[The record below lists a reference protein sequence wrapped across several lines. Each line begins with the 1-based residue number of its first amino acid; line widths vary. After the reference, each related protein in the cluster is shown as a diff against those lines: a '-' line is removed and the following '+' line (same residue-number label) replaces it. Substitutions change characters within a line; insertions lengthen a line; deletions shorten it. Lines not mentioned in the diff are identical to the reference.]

1 MVDTDELN
9 EVYAVKRANPEVP
22 EVSNSNNRA
31 VKKKRLS
38 PGQAIS
44 NEITM
49 KEPRPSRK
57 ARVLKV
63 PTKSLNVWNK
73 LAELDSGLSVLDW
86 VAIDKDAA
94 KDLVDGLRD
103 LRKQRPKRTK
113 RHLLEIDGGIKEPPN
128 KVNVVDHAADSD
140 NSDGSS
146 YYDSDSSANST
157 STVSSNSD
165 TDTDLNFDD
174 THSVY
179 RYPYDLAKMKWSSP
193 LKAEISINGK
203 KVIACFDTGGSISVI
218 SKSLCESLG
227 MAYNGDSLQLVGFN
241 NESAGARAEIV
252 MDVPIC
258 IQGKHIRP
266 EHMCVQDQTNGD
278 LLILGIP
285 WLQAY
290 GVELDIANS
299 IIKVPTTSGL
309 VRLQG
314 FTSHIPGL
322 VQGNSKE
329 VYKIELAKKHAASLE
344 EDLIPDTF
352 EEVKY
357 NKENIA
363 VGAPEF
369 LHDVLND
376 FAHVFSEVSG
386 LTKIKGHKMKIQV
399 VEGAQPVK
407 GKCFRLSW
415 EDEDA
420 LNQYIDE
427 MLELDMIEES
437 DGTWSS
443 AAFLVG
449 KKDGSRRCVIDYRKV
464 NKMIVQTNF
473 PTPTVAELTELTAGM
488 KYFSCLDAT
497 SGYHQLEID
506 SEDPLSRNLTGFVTK
521 RGVYNFTVL
530 PMGISVGGSEFQRV
544 MHAIFKDMV
553 VGKSACIFYDDVL
566 CFSKTKEE
574 HEAHLRELFQ
584 AAEKANLK
592 FKRKKCHFGQESVEY
607 LGHIISSEGSKPGDR
622 NVEKIKSFPPCQNVS
637 ELKSFL
643 GLTGFFRKFT
653 PNYATIAKDLICLT
667 RKGAKFIWGQGQQQ
681 AFDLLKQI
689 QCSGPVLA
697 FPDRDKV
704 QVLSVDG
711 SLSGLG
717 CVLTQVDQFNE
728 QDRSNEQVIGYGSRS
743 LRGSEKNWHIHEV
756 EAFAVVWSIQHFQHY
771 LKGREFILIT
781 DHSSLVYI
789 FNPTKTSPKLSRW
802 CAAVM
807 EYNFKILYKP
817 GPSNIADPLSRCIP
831 LPEFIREFGPARI
844 V

>member
-1 MVDTDELN
+1 MVEAEELN
-9 EVYAVKRANPEVP
+9 EVYAIKRANPEVP
-22 EVSNSNNRA
+22 EVLNANNRVA
-31 VKKKRLS
+31 KKKRVS
-38 PGQAIS
+38 PAGQTVS
-44 NEITM
+44 KEITM
-49 KEPRPSRK
+49 KEPRPTRK

-73 LAELDSGLSVLDW
+73 LSELDSGLSILDW

-113 RHLLEIDGGIKEPPN
+113 RHLMEMDGGSKEPPN
-128 KVNVVDHAADSD
+128 KINVVQHAADSD
-140 NSDGSS
+140 VSEASS
-146 YYDSDSSANST
+146 YYDSDPSSDGDSMASF
-157 STVSSNSD
+157 SSG
-165 TDTDLNFDD
+165 TDSDLNFDD

-193 LKAEISINGK
+193 LKAEISINGR

-218 SKSLCESLG
+218 SRSLCESLG
-227 MAYNGDSLQLVGFN
+227 MACNGDSLQLVGFN
-241 NESAGARAEIV
+241 NESAGARADIV

-266 EHMCVQDQTNGD
+266 EHMCVQDQTNAD

-309 VRLQG
+309 VKLQG

-322 VQGNSKE
+322 VHDKSKE
-329 VYKIELAKKHAASLE
+329 IYKIELAKKHAASLE

-352 EEVKY
+352 EEIKY
-357 NKENIA
+357 DKDNIA
-363 VGAPEF
+363 EGAPEF
-369 LHDVLND
+369 LHDLLNE
-376 FAHVFSEVSG
+376 FSHVFSEVSG
-386 LTKIKGHKMKIQV
+386 LTKIKGHKMRVQV
-399 VEGAQPVK
+399 VEGAKPIK
-407 GKCFRLSW
+407 SKCFRLSW

-420 LNQYIDE
+420 LNKYVDE
-427 MLELDMIEES
+427 MLELDLIEEA

-464 NKMIVQTNF
+464 NKLIVQTNF

-488 KYFSCLDAT
+488 KYFSCLDAS

-506 SEDPLSRNLTGFVTK
+506 PEDTLARDLTGFVTK
-521 RGVYNFTVL
+521 RGTFRYKVL
-530 PMGISVGGSEFQRV
+530 PMGISVGGSEFQRA
-544 MHAIFKDMV
+544 MHSIFKHMI
-553 VGKSACIFYDDVL
+553 GESACIFYDDVL
-566 CFSKTKEE
+566 CFSRTREA
-574 HEAHLRELFQ
+574 HEAHLRELFE
-584 AAEKANLK
+584 AAERANLK

-607 LGHIISSEGSKPGDR
+607 LGHIISSEGSRPGDR

-653 PNYATIAKDLICLT
+653 PNYATIAKELVSLT
-667 RKGAKFIWGQGQQQ
+667 RKGVKFVWGPEQQQ
-681 AFDLLKQI
+681 AFETLKQI
-689 QCSGPVLA
+689 QCSNPVLA
-697 FPDRDKV
+697 FPDRHKV
-704 QVLSVDG
+704 QILSVDG

-728 QDRSNEQVIGYGSRS
+728 HDRSNEQVIGYGSRS

-789 FNPTKTSPKLSRW
+789 FNPTKQSPKLSRW

-831 LPEFIREFGPARI
+831 LPEFIKEFGPARI

>member
-1 MVDTDELN
+1 MVDADELN
-9 EVYAVKRANPEVP
+9 EVLAVKRANPEVP
-22 EVSNSNNRA
+22 EVLNANNRA
-31 VKKKRLS
+31 AKKKRVS
-38 PGQAIS
+38 SGQVIS
-44 NEITM
+44 NEVTM
-49 KEPRPSRK
+49 KEPRKPRK

-73 LAELDSGLSVLDW
+73 LAELDSGLSILDW

-113 RHLLEIDGGIKEPPN
+113 RHLLEMDGGIKEPPN
-128 KVNVVDHAADSD
+128 KINVVDNVVGESD
-140 NSDGSS
+140 NSSEGSS
-146 YYDSDSSANST
+146 YYDSDTSNGSTISS
-157 STVSSNSD
+157 SSN
-165 TDTDLNFDD
+165 TDSDLNFDD

-179 RYPYDLAKMKWSSP
+179 RYPYDLSKMKWSSP
-193 LKAEISINGK
+193 LKAEVSINGR

-218 SKSLCESLG
+218 SRSLCEALG

-241 NESAGARAEIV
+241 NESAGARADIV

-266 EHMCVQDQTNGD
+266 EHMCVQDQTNAD

-309 VRLQG
+309 VKLQG

-322 VQGNSKE
+322 VQANKE
-329 VYKIELAKKHAASLE
+329 VYKIELAKKHAATLE

-352 EEVKY
+352 EEIKY
-357 NKENIA
+357 DKDNITE
-363 VGAPEF
+363 GAPEF
-369 LHDVLND
+369 LHEVIND
-376 FAHVFSEVSG
+376 FKHIFSEVSG
-386 LTKIKGHKMKIQV
+386 LTKIKGYKMRVQV
-399 VEGAQPVK
+399 VEGAKPIK
-407 GKCFRLSW
+407 SRCFRLSW

-420 LNQYIDE
+420 LNEYIDE
-427 MLELDMIEES
+427 MLELDLIEES

-473 PTPTVAELTELTAGM
+473 PTPTVAELTEFTAGM
-488 KYFSCLDAT
+488 KYFSCLDAS

-506 SEDPLSRNLTGFVTK
+506 PEDTLARDLTGFVTK
-521 RGVYNFTVL
+521 RGVYRYKVL
-530 PMGISVGGSEFQRV
+530 PMGISVGSSEFQKT
-544 MHAIFKDMV
+544 MHSIFKHL
-553 VGKSACIFYDDVL
+553 VGKSVCIFYDDVL
-566 CFSKTKEE
+566 CFSRTKSD
-574 HEAHLRELFQ
+574 HEKHLRELFE
-584 AAEKANLK
+584 AAEEANLK
-592 FKRKKCHFGQESVEY
+592 FKRRKCHFGQEAVEY
-607 LGHIISSEGSKPGDR
+607 LGHIISKEGARPGDR
-622 NVEKIKSFPPCQNVS
+622 NVEKIKSFPECKNVS

-653 PNYATIAKDLICLT
+653 PNYASIAKDLVALT
-667 RKGAKFIWGQGQQQ
+667 RKGVKFVWGQEQQE
-681 AFDLLKQI
+681 AFNLLKQI
-689 QCSGPVLA
+689 QCSQPVLS
-697 FPDRDKV
+697 FPDRNMV

-717 CVLTQVDQFNE
+717 CVLTQVKEFDENN
-728 QDRSNEQVIGYGSRS
+728 RGNEQVVGYGSRS
-743 LRGSEKNWHIHEV
+743 LRGSEKNWHIHEI
-756 EAFAVVWSIQHFQHY
+756 EAFAVVWSIQHFHHY

-789 FNPTKTSPKLSRW
+789 FNPTKQSPKLSRW

-807 EYNFKILYKP
+807 EYNFRILYKP

-831 LPEFIREFGPARI
+831 LPEFIKEFGPAQI